1 MHINSVLN
9 SYFRMVKVRIFLLLD
24 NQVFQSIMS
33 LRKMKKRLPTQ
44 LFMRVHRSYIVNL
57 RKIAEISRLRI
68 IFDRNTYIP
77 VGESYKE
84 RFTEYIEKLM

>member
-1 MHINSVLN
+1 
-9 SYFRMVKVRIFLLLD
+9 
-24 NQVFQSIMS
+24 MS
-33 LRKMKKRLPTQ
+33 LQKLEERLPAQ
-44 LFMRVHRSYIVNL
+44 LFMRVHRSYIVNF
-57 RKIAEISRLRI
+57 RKITEISRLRI

>member
-1 MHINSVLN
+1 
-9 SYFRMVKVRIFLLLD
+9 
-24 NQVFQSIMS
+24 MS
-33 LRKMKKRLPTQ
+33 LQKLEERLPAQ
-44 LFMRVHRSYIVNL
+44 LFIRVHRSYIVTL
-57 RKIAEISRLRI
+57 CKIAEISRLRI

>member
-1 MHINSVLN
+1 MHINGVLKCIVWTN
-9 SYFRMVKVRIFLLLD
+9 KVRTFLSLDYQVFLDFIKRKNGNSQNCLCGYTVLILLL
-24 NQVFQSIMS
+24 SA
-33 LRKMKKRLPTQ
+33 
-44 LFMRVHRSYIVNL
+44 
-57 RKIAEISRLRI
+57 IAEISRLRI

>member
-1 MHINSVLN
+1 MHINGVLKCIVWTN
-9 SYFRMVKVRIFLLLD
+9 KVRTFLSLD
-24 NQVFQSIMS
+24 YQVFLDFIK
-33 LRKMKKRLPTQ
+33 RKKRQLAK
-44 LFMRVHRSYIVNL
+44 LFMRVHRSYIVTL
-57 RKIAEISRLRI
+57 CKIAEISRLRI

>member
-1 MHINSVLN
+1 
-9 SYFRMVKVRIFLLLD
+9 
-24 NQVFQSIMS
+24 MS
-33 LRKMKKRLPTQ
+33 LQKLEERLPAQ
-44 LFMRVHRSYIVNL
+44 LFIRVHRSYIVNF
-57 RKIAEISRLRI
+57 RKITEISRLRI